1 MSHVLGATPF
11 VVLAVRLVVA
21 GGVIALLVAAARR
34 R

>member
-1 MSHVLGATPF
+1 MSHALGVTPF
-11 VVLAVRLVVA
+11 VILAIRLVIA